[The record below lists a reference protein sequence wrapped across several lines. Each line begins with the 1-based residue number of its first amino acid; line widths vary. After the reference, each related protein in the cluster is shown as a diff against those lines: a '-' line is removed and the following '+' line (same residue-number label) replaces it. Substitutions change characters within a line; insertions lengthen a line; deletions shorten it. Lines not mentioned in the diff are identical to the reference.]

1 MFYDFD
7 KYRCCFC
14 IFEGWGGFPLFSCN
28 QSLPS
33 LLYLFYHFFVQSR
46 NSVIFVFSFLV
57 VNLIVSV
64 SSVFFPL
71 YLCIGDKGGERAV
84 IAVCVSSFHS
94 IFLIRG
100 LGVLTPCF
108 SDFFFFLF

>member
-1 MFYDFD
+1 MILININAAFVFS
-7 KYRCCFC
+7 K
-14 IFEGWGGFPLFSCN
+14 GGGVPLFSCN

-64 SSVFFPL
+64 SSVFF
-71 YLCIGDKGGERAV
+71 
-84 IAVCVSSFHS
+84 
-94 IFLIRG
+94 
-100 LGVLTPCF
+100 
-108 SDFFFFLF
+108 FLFTCA

>member
-1 MFYDFD
+1 MLLLYF
-7 KYRCCFC
+7 RRV
-14 IFEGWGGFPLFSCN
+14 GGVPLFSCN

-84 IAVCVSSFHS
+84 IAVCVSSFHF
-94 IFLIRG
+94 IFLMRGIRG

-108 SDFFFFLF
+108 SDFFFFVLILFL